1 MQYRRDTETP
11 ARPDAD
17 LAAEA
22 AARPGRRRDPAVD
35 EAVKAAVLDLLTER
49 GWAGVSMDGVAA
61 RARVGK
67 ASIYRRWS
75 SRVQMVA
82 EAITELNLSGIDRP
96 DTGTLHG
103 DLLVLYRAMITS
115 LQGPLGTASRA
126 VLGVLPHEPAL
137 AEAFRAG
144 PIAVWSD
151 AFTDVFSAAV
161 ARGELDPAR
170 LGTVAG
176 EAGPAVLMTR
186 WLVTG
191 QPLDEQL
198 AVDVVDLVALPLLLS
213 R

>member
-1 MQYRRDTETP
+1 MLYRRENET
-11 ARPDAD
+11 AV
-17 LAAEA
+17 
-22 AARPGRRRDPAVD
+22 RPGRRRDPAVD

-49 GWAGVSMDGVAA
+49 GWDGVSMDGVAA
-61 RARVGK
+61 RAKVGK

-82 EAITELNLSGIDRP
+82 ETITELTRGQIDPP
-96 DTGTLHG
+96 DTGTLRG
-103 DLLVLYRAMITS
+103 DLLVLYRSMTTA

-126 VLGVLPHEPAL
+126 VLGVLPHEPDL

-144 PIAVWSD
+144 PVGVWSQ
-151 AFTDVFSAAV
+151 AFGDVFTAAV
-161 ARGELDPAR
+161 VRGELDPAR

-191 QPLDEQL
+191 QPLDDQL
-198 AVDVVDLVALPLLLS
+198 AQDVVDLVAIPLLAP